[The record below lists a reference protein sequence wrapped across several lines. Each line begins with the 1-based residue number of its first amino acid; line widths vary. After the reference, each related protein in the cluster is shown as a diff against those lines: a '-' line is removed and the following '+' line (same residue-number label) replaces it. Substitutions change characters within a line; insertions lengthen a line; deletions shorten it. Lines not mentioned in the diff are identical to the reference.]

1 MVNGDLPVRQ
11 LAGGSC
17 RERQEPYSVPRTQ
30 YSYLVPGTAAQR
42 SPCSFGR
49 LRGTGYRCSFR
60 ERRYPDVVNLI
71 TVDDISAA
79 RKRIGG
85 AAITTPM
92 LHSASF
98 SRLTGREVWLKAEN
112 LQRTGSFKIRGASN
126 VIAQLDAPTGVV
138 AGSAGNHAQGV
149 ALAAQLAGVPATI
162 FMPTSAAIPKV
173 EATRSYGADVRL
185 GGDDIQAAVEAARDF
200 AAETGARFIH
210 PFDDPGIIAGQG
222 TLGLE
227 IIEQLPDVGT
237 IIVPIGG
244 GGLISG
250 TATAVSARK
259 PDVRIVGVE
268 IASVAPYAA
277 SRGQEHPLSVP
288 YRPTVA
294 DGIAVPVPSELAF
307 RHIEQYV
314 HDIVTVDDREAAQA
328 VMLLMERAKLVVEGA
343 GSVGVAALLEDRL
356 PASADPIVVVLSG
369 GNIDPLLVGKVL
381 RFGLEAAGRY
391 AWFRVLIPDV
401 PGQLAGVL
409 NLIADLGANVL
420 TVNHRREGAGLPFGT
435 TELGIAVET
444 AGPEQTAELRAALT
458 AYSSG

>member
-1 MVNGDLPVRQ
+1 MQ
-11 LAGGSC
+11 LITLDDIIAA
-17 RERQEPYSVPRTQ
+17 RER
-30 YSYLVPGTAAQR
+30 
-42 SPCSFGR
+42 
-49 LRGTGYRCSFR
+49 
-60 ERRYPDVVNLI
+60 
-71 TVDDISAA
+71 
-79 RKRIGG
+79 IGD
-85 AAITTPM
+85 AAIPTPM

-98 SRLTGREVWLKAEN
+98 SRMTGREIWLKAEN

-126 VIAQLDAPTGVV
+126 VIAQLDAPGGVV

-162 FMPTSAAIPKV
+162 FMPSSAAIPKV

-185 GGDDIQAAVEAARDF
+185 GGDDIQAAVDAARHF
-200 AAETGARFIH
+200 AEKTGARFIH

-227 IIEQLPDVGT
+227 IVEQLPDVGT
-237 IIVPIGG
+237 LVVPVGG

-250 TATAVSARK
+250 TAVAVLALK
-259 PDVRIVGVE
+259 PDVRIIGVE
-268 IASVAPYAA
+268 ISSVAPYLA
-277 SRGQEHPLSVP
+277 SRGLDRPLSVP
-288 YRPTVA
+288 YHPTVA

-307 RHIEQYV
+307 RHIERYV

-356 PASADPIVVVLSG
+356 PASPDPIAVVLSG
-369 GNIDPLLVGKVL
+369 GNIDLLLVGKVI
-381 RFGLEAAGRY
+381 RYGLEAAERY
-391 AWFRVLIPDV
+391 AWFRVLIPDA
-401 PGQLAGVL
+401 PGQLASIL

>member
-1 MVNGDLPVRQ
+1 MH
-11 LAGGSC
+11 
-17 RERQEPYSVPRTQ
+17 
-30 YSYLVPGTAAQR
+30 
-42 SPCSFGR
+42 
-49 LRGTGYRCSFR
+49 
-60 ERRYPDVVNLI
+60 LI
-71 TVDDISAA
+71 TIDDISAA
-79 RKRIGG
+79 RERIGG
-85 AAITTPM
+85 AAIRTPM

-98 SRLTGREVWLKAEN
+98 SRMTGREVWLKAEN

-126 VIAQLDAPTGVV
+126 VIAQLEAPVGVV

-162 FMPTSAAIPKV
+162 FMPSSAAIPKV

-185 GGDDIQAAVEAARDF
+185 GGDDIQAAVEAARRF
-200 AAETGARFIH
+200 AEETSARFIH
-210 PFDDPGIIAGQG
+210 PFDDPDIIAGQG

-227 IIEQLPDVGT
+227 IVEQLPDVGT
-237 IIVPIGG
+237 IVVPIGG

-250 TATAVSARK
+250 TAVAVSARK

-268 IASVAPYAA
+268 IASVAPYLA
-277 SRGQEHPLSVP
+277 SRGHEHPLSVP

-294 DGIAVPVPSELAF
+294 DGIAVPVPSEFAF
-307 RHIEQYV
+307 RHIERYV
-314 HDIVTVDDREAAQA
+314 HDIVTVDDREAARA

-343 GSVGVAALLEDRL
+343 GSVGVAALLEGRL
-356 PASADPIVVVLSG
+356 ADPPGPVVIVLSG

-381 RFGLEAAGRY
+381 RYGLEAAGRY
-391 AWFRVLIPDV
+391 AWFRVLIPDM

-420 TVNHRREGAGLPFGT
+420 TTNHRREGAGLPFGT

-444 AGPEQTAELRAALT
+444 TGPEQTAELRAAMA
-458 AYSSG
+458 AYTSG